1 MEGGQER
8 WVAEVRA
15 GRDSKKF
22 PRSFLWR
29 CSSIL
34 ARFRRPLA
42 GHRGTKSN
50 FLRRGTAREV
60 VSGAPDR
67 ADQLAP
73 NLRMATNKKGNVISW
88 LVQRRDV
95 GPRRERG
102 RERERKS
109 SPRRSGSLL
118 IN

>member
-1 MEGGQER
+1 MEEGGQER

-15 GRDSKKF
+15 GYDSKKF

-88 LVQRRDV
+88 LVQRR
-95 GPRRERG
+95 E
-102 RERERKS
+102 RERES